1 MTLIETEWEVPKAT
15 ISTGEVEGDMTRR
28 DILAVSSV
36 KRESTESNS
45 TGLVLQEKKTIID
58 FLPSSFYAAHI

>member
-1 MTLIETEWEVPKAT
+1 MTLLETEWEVPKAT
-15 ISTGEVEGDMTRR
+15 ISTGEAEGDMTRR

-36 KRESTESNS
+36 KGESIKSNS
-45 TGLVLQEKKTIID
+45 TGSVLQEKKTVID